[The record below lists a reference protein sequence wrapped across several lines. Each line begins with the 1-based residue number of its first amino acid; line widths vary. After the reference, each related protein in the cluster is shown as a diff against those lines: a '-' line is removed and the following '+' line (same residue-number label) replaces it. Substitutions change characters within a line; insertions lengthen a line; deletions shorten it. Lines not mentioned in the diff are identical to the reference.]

1 MVPIVKG
8 LCNESV
14 IEKAYNPERKY
25 PTPLAP
31 GLGLVL
37 AKCCF
42 NYYNKSCAPHPPLL
56 WTKSE
61 EAVKQ
66 FKETVIIPYIVQK
79 EDEEKIFAKW
89 AESLSERDFDYD
101 KISNVYVNPKQQQ
114 QQQQQQLQSMADTIR
129 QNNVYDGNEDSFE
142 GDDAGEDAEDEE
154 SESEDQNKG

>member
-1 MVPIVKG
+1 LSIHQY
-8 LCNESV
+8 LS
-14 IEKAYNPERKY
+14 
-25 PTPLAP
+25 
-31 GLGLVL
+31 
-37 AKCCF
+37 
-42 NYYNKSCAPHPPLL
+42 
-56 WTKSE
+56 
-61 EAVKQ
+61 
-66 FKETVIIPYIVQK
+66 
-79 EDEEKIFAKW
+79 FAKW